1 MALGVLLYGMFIA
14 IVVPQAKEEKSV
26 LIAVILALVCSC
38 LFAWVP
44 GLNQISEGLA
54 IVIVTVV
61 AASLCA
67 FLFPVQ
73 DEEVAQ

>member
-1 MALGVLLYGMFIA
+1 MFIA
-14 IVVPQAKEEKSV
+14 IVVPQAREEKPI
-26 LIAVILALVCSC
+26 LIAVVLALVVSC

-44 GLNQISEGLA
+44 GLNQISDGLA
-54 IVIVTVV
+54 IVLTTVV

-67 FLFPVQ
+67 VLFPVQ